1 MIRILDPARI
11 FCTIAILALS
21 LIGANWSHAVD
32 FDHHNHHELAGSH
45 DSTTDDH
52 DHFEDTEISETS
64 SDSIHCGSDNIF
76 LSSNMIDRNPCGSVS
91 SGSVALTQLVS
102 NMGSV
107 DPPPPRKFP
116 V

>member
-21 LIGANWSHAVD
+21 MIGANWSHAVD
-32 FDHHNHHELAGSH
+32 FGHHTHHELAGSH

-52 DHFEDTEISETS
+52 DHVEETEIAETS
-64 SDSIHCGSDNIF
+64 STSIHCGSDNVF
-76 LSSNMIDRNPCGSVS
+76 LSSIIIEGNLSISVT
-91 SGSVALTQLVS
+91 SGSIVPIRLVS
-102 NMGSV
+102 NLGSV